1 MTENEILYLEIL
13 RANPLK
19 DIGGEPLPSE
29 QLIWKALDEARAE
42 IASLNESRVT
52 SLIRGVRAE
61 NAAAEAEI
69 KALWLKTKPRL
80 QAQKIRADIA
90 VDDISEL
97 VSDALPDYV
106 WSLADVA
113 AQRGINAENARIL
126 AMLRDPPEDVVE
138 AMAIANCNV
147 GRIVDWPECSF
158 PHCGCA
164 EERDGMRAALSAI
177 AGKIAEGQPNPP
189 PDQIPIVN
197 PKP

>member
-1 MTENEILYLEIL
+1 MTEADEWRIRDIRIVHSGRTPYEGREEPDDEFLL
-13 RANPLK
+13 RL
-19 DIGGEPLPSE
+19 
-29 QLIWKALDEARAE
+29 LDAAC
-42 IASLNESRVT
+42 
-52 SLIRGVRAE
+52 AE

-69 KALWLKTKPRL
+69 KALWLKTKPEL

-164 EERDGMRAALSAI
+164 EERDGMRAALSAL
-177 AGKIAEGQPNPP
+177 AGKIAEG
-189 PDQIPIVN
+189 
-197 PKP
+197 